1 MEPNLPTYQSESFN
15 MLILMYRYCNTQTPN
30 INQQL
35 NIFIFVVERR
45 AKNSYVP

>member
-1 MEPNLPTYQSESFN
+1 MELNLPTYQSE
-15 MLILMYRYCNTQTPN
+15 YRYCNTQTPN

-45 AKNSYVP
+45 AKNSYAP